1 MGGSASKRK
10 GNGYERE
17 LVKQAEESGLEA
29 KRAWG
34 SDGRS
39 MGMHEEVDCLING
52 QKVQAKRRKSIAKFL
67 KPTEHVDVVVFRED
81 GGTSLVLIDWFDWL
95 DQQKEMANLKQQID
109 VLGKAIIEQAG
120 GHHSP
125 CHQQKSKRHWVRMQ
139 QKPKSDG
146 KEN

>member
-95 DQQKEMANLKQQID
+95 DQQKEIALLKHQID
-109 VLGKAIIEQAG
+109 VLGKLIVEQASQG
-120 GHHSP
+120 N
-125 CHQQKSKRHWVRMQ
+125 
-139 QKPKSDG
+139 D
-146 KEN
+146 

>member
-95 DQQKEMANLKQQID
+95 DQQKEIALLKHQID
-109 VLGKAIIEQAG
+109 VLGKLIVEQA
-120 GHHSP
+120 S
-125 CHQQKSKRHWVRMQ
+125 QSN
-139 QKPKSDG
+139 D
-146 KEN
+146 

>member
-17 LVKQAEESGLEA
+17 LVQQAKESGLEA

-39 MGMHEEVDCLING
+39 MGMHEEVDCLIND

-95 DQQKEMANLKQQID
+95 DQQKEMANLKQR
-109 VLGKAIIEQAG
+109 VHLLERAIIEQAG
-120 GHHSP
+120 GA
-125 CHQQKSKRHWVRMQ
+125 V
-139 QKPKSDG
+139 
-146 KEN
+146 E

>member
-17 LVKQAEESGLEA
+17 LVKQAEASGLEA

-95 DQQKEMANLKQQID
+95 DQQKEMANMKQQID
-109 VLGKAIIEQAG
+109 VLGKAIIEQASEG
-120 GHHSP
+120 AT
-125 CHQQKSKRHWVRMQ
+125 
-139 QKPKSDG
+139 
-146 KEN
+146 

>member
-17 LVKQAEESGLEA
+17 LVKQAEASGLEA

-39 MGMHEEVDCLING
+39 MGMHEEVDCLVNG

-67 KPTEHVDVVVFRED
+67 KPTEHVDIVVFRED
-81 GGTSLVLIDWFDWL
+81 GGTSF
-95 DQQKEMANLKQQID
+95 QI
-109 VLGKAIIEQAG
+109 VTL
-120 GHHSP
+120 S
-125 CHQQKSKRHWVRMQ
+125 SLT
-139 QKPKSDG
+139 
-146 KEN
+146 

>member
-17 LVKQAEESGLEA
+17 LVKQAEASGLEA

-52 QKVQAKRRKSIAKFL
+52 QKVQAKRRKAIAKFL
-67 KPTEHVDVVVFRED
+67 TPTDHVDVVVFRED
-81 GGTSLVLIDWFDWL
+81 SGKSLVLIDWFDWL
-95 DQQKEMANLKQQID
+95 DQQKEMSNLKQR
-109 VLGKAIIEQAG
+109 VHLLERAIIEQAG
-120 GHHSP
+120 G
-125 CHQQKSKRHWVRMQ
+125 
-139 QKPKSDG
+139 G
-146 KEN
+146 EL

>member
-17 LVKQAEESGLEA
+17 LVKQAEASGLEA

-39 MGMHEEVDCLING
+39 MGMHEEVDCLIAN

-95 DQQKEMANLKQQID
+95 DQQKEIANLKQQID
-109 VLGKAIIEQAG
+109 VLGKAIIEQA
-120 GHHSP
+120 S
-125 CHQQKSKRHWVRMQ
+125 
-139 QKPKSDG
+139 
-146 KEN
+146 EAAT